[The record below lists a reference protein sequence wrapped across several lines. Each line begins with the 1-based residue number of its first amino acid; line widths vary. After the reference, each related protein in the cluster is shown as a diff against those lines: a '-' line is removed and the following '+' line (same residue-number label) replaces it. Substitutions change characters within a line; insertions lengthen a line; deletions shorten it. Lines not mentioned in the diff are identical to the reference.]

1 MGVLEELTGRLEL
14 GISKYNHGVR
24 VDDDTRDWGTPWNS
38 WLHMAREE
46 FLDAM
51 IYIAADYIR
60 ISGMKRD
67 ENEVDDNKRIMYV
80 IDHYSDI
87 DSAKHKMLLW
97 NLFNMLDATRM
108 HLSEPGPS

>member
-97 NLFNMLDATRM
+97 NLFNLLNA
-108 HLSEPGPS
+108 SI

>member
-80 IDHYSDI
+80 IEHYSDI

-97 NLFNMLDATRM
+97 NLFNMLDAIKN
-108 HLSEPGPS
+108 LPK

>member
-97 NLFNMLDATRM
+97 NLFNMLDAIKN
-108 HLSEPGPS
+108 LPK

>member
-24 VDDDTRDWGTPWNS
+24 VDDDTRDWGTPRNS

-60 ISGMKRD
+60 VSGMKRD
-67 ENEVDDNKRIMYV
+67 ENETDDR
-80 IDHYSDI
+80 
-87 DSAKHKMLLW
+87 
-97 NLFNMLDATRM
+97 
-108 HLSEPGPS
+108 

>member
-80 IDHYSDI
+80 IEHYSDI

-97 NLFNMLDATRM
+97 NLFNLLNA
-108 HLSEPGPS
+108 SI

>member
-14 GISKYNHGVR
+14 GIGKYNHGVR

-60 ISGMKRD
+60 ISGMNRD

-97 NLFNMLDATRM
+97 NLFNMLDAIKN
-108 HLSEPGPS
+108 LPK

>member
-24 VDDDTRDWGTPWNS
+24 VDDDTRDWGTPRNS

-97 NLFNMLDATRM
+97 NLFNMLDAIKNT
-108 HLSEPGPS
+108 PK

>member
-60 ISGMKRD
+60 ISGMNRD

-97 NLFNMLDATRM
+97 NLFNMLDAIKN
-108 HLSEPGPS
+108 LPK

>member
-1 MGVLEELTGRLEL
+1 MLIQMGVLKELTERLEL
-14 GISKYNHGVR
+14 GLTKYNH
-24 VDDDTRDWGTPWNS
+24 DDDTRN

-60 ISGMKRD
+60 VSGLERD
-67 ENEVDDNKRIMYV
+67 EGEEDDNKLIMHV
-80 IDHYSDI
+80 IDHYSDL

-97 NLFNMLDATRM
+97 NLFNLLNA
-108 HLSEPGPS
+108 SI